1 MTTPNTNK
9 TILDITNNKMLT
21 EASDDLLFL
30 NDSYE
35 DKKRSMGDME
45 FLIYVENVAQDIV
58 YNLTQTIRNLTKE
71 IDDE

>member
-1 MTTPNTNK
+1 
-9 TILDITNNKMLT
+9 MLT

-30 NDSYE
+30 NDTYE
-35 DKKRSMGDME
+35 DKKKSMGDME

>member
-30 NDSYE
+30 NDTYE
-35 DKKRSMGDME
+35 DKKKSMGDME